1 MRRLRKFIRLW
12 KDSALAANQR
22 GAALIEFVLTF
33 PILVFATLMVFDV
46 GRSFFT
52 ILTLNGAAAD
62 AARYASVHGSLSLSP
77 ATNQRIIDVA
87 LDRAFG
93 VGPGVLDVVVTWDPS
108 PMPGAEVEV
117 EITYTLDLIAA
128 RIANMDPIPVIG
140 RASVTVH

>member
-12 KDSALAANQR
+12 QDSALATNQR

-33 PILVFATLMVFDV
+33 PILVFATLMVFDI

-77 ATNQRIIDVA
+77 ATNQRITDVA

-117 EITYTLDLIAA
+117 EITYTLNLIAA